1 MKVAVVVQRYGINI
15 NGGAELHA
23 RYVAEHLAKHIDVE
37 VLTTCATDYV
47 TWRNEL
53 PSGVDQVNGVTV
65 RRFPVRHERDIK
77 DFGKQ
82 SAKVFSHIHSIAD
95 ELRWLESEGPT
106 STALIEHIQ
115 NHEDAWDYLI
125 FFTYRYYQTYHGIR
139 KAASRSILVP
149 TAERDS
155 AIGVSLF
162 GSIFR
167 GARAIMYNS
176 FEERALI
183 QKLTGNVNIPSE
195 VVGVGCEIPPT
206 ADPLRFR
213 KKFGVD
219 SRFALYVG
227 RIDKNKG
234 CEELFRFFA
243 RYAMVY
249 PSGLSL
255 VLLGRSIIDI
265 PSNPKI
271 HSLGF
276 VSDQDKF
283 DALAAA
289 DLLIMP
295 SYYESLSMVLLE
307 SWAIGRPVLVNGH
320 CDVLR
325 GQCIRS
331 NGGLYYENHDEFV
344 ESLRLMEQDRGL
356 KVALGQNGQD
366 YFQRHYAWPVIEQK
380 YLSMLDQLQQEDA
393 SGVSNRQIEPLS
405 GWFGRR
411 KANLP
416 PAEQIVNNIPRGH
429 VSLGS
434 SMPTSSEH
442 TRSQ

>member
-1 MKVAVVVQRYGINI
+1 M
-15 NGGAELHA
+15 
-23 RYVAEHLAKHIDVE
+23 
-37 VLTTCATDYV
+37 
-47 TWRNEL
+47 
-53 PSGVDQVNGVTV
+53 
-65 RRFPVRHERDIK
+65 
-77 DFGKQ
+77 
-82 SAKVFSHIHSIAD
+82 AD

-115 NHEDAWDYLI
+115 NHKDNWDYLI
-125 FFTYRYYQTYHGIR
+125 FFTYRYYQTYHGVR

-149 TAERDS
+149 TAERDA

-183 QKLTGNVNIPSE
+183 QKLTGNVNVPSE
-195 VVGVGCEIPPT
+195 VVGVGSEIPST

-234 CEELFRFFA
+234 CEELFHFFS
-243 RYAMVY
+243 RYVMVY

-307 SWAIGRPVLVNGH
+307 SWACL
-320 CDVLR
+320 
-325 GQCIRS
+325 
-331 NGGLYYENHDEFV
+331 LYTSDAADE
-344 ESLRLMEQDRGL
+344 
-356 KVALGQNGQD
+356 
-366 YFQRHYAWPVIEQK
+366 
-380 YLSMLDQLQQEDA
+380 
-393 SGVSNRQIEPLS
+393 
-405 GWFGRR
+405 
-411 KANLP
+411 
-416 PAEQIVNNIPRGH
+416 
-429 VSLGS
+429 
-434 SMPTSSEH
+434 
-442 TRSQ
+442 

>member
-1 MKVAVVVQRYGINI
+1 
-15 NGGAELHA
+15 
-23 RYVAEHLAKHIDVE
+23 
-37 VLTTCATDYV
+37 
-47 TWRNEL
+47 
-53 PSGVDQVNGVTV
+53 
-65 RRFPVRHERDIK
+65 
-77 DFGKQ
+77 
-82 SAKVFSHIHSIAD
+82 
-95 ELRWLESEGPT
+95 
-106 STALIEHIQ
+106 
-115 NHEDAWDYLI
+115 
-125 FFTYRYYQTYHGIR
+125 
-139 KAASRSILVP
+139 
-149 TAERDS
+149 
-155 AIGVSLF
+155 
-162 GSIFR
+162 
-167 GARAIMYNS
+167 MYNS

-183 QKLTGNVNIPSE
+183 QKLTGNVNVPSE
-195 VVGVGCEIPPT
+195 VVGVGSEIPPT

-234 CEELFRFFA
+234 CEELFHFFS
-243 RYAMVY
+243 RYVMVY

-307 SWAIGRPVLVNGH
+307 SWALGRPVLVNGH

-331 NGGLYYENHDEFV
+331 NGGLYYDCLLYT
-344 ESLRLMEQDRGL
+344 S
-356 KVALGQNGQD
+356 
-366 YFQRHYAWPVIEQK
+366 P
-380 YLSMLDQLQQEDA
+380 S
-393 SGVSNRQIEPLS
+393 
-405 GWFGRR
+405 
-411 KANLP
+411 
-416 PAEQIVNNIPRGH
+416 PRD
-429 VSLGS
+429 
-434 SMPTSSEH
+434 
-442 TRSQ
+442 